1 MNTRHFSIAPRRLA
15 AFAVPVVSVAVLWA
29 SVAIAQPT
37 NATNPTPTQTTPVAP
52 RTSESL
58 PAGFQ
63 SALDG
68 YKPYTDE
75 KIVNWKAANDS
86 VGQIGGWRTYAKEA
100 AQTNPAQDP
109 KPASPAKP

>member
-1 MNTRHFSIAPRRLA
+1 MNSRHFSVASRRLGA
-15 AFAVPVVSVAVLWA
+15 LAVPVVSAAALWA

-37 NATNPTPTQTTPVAP
+37 TATNPTPTTPATP
-52 RTSESL
+52 RTGESL

-100 AQTNPAQDP
+100 AQTSPAQDP